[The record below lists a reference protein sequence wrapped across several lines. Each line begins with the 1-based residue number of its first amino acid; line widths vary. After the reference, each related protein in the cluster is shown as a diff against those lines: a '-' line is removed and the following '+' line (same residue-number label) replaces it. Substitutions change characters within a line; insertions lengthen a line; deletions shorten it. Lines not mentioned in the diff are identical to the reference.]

1 MREQVG
7 PQKCEK
13 STHGIFRHAQ
23 LQGQKSIWNLC
34 LSSTQPLSHISL
46 PAFSTKP
53 VFFFFGGGVSAC
65 GLGSWIQTHCGP
77 CLSSPLET
85 ASVVAIYS
93 PLQGLCPDEDPVDRS
108 PEPGLSGLP
117 SKASWSSYLVQCR
130 VSSVSPQGTREGTP
144 PFGERNRAYHTSCG
158 LLASEL
164 SLIHFLNAFHTALA
178 LF

>member
-1 MREQVG
+1 MLSCKGR
-7 PQKCEK
+7 KAF
-13 STHGIFRHAQ
+13 GICVF
-23 LQGQKSIWNLC
+23 L
-34 LSSTQPLSHISL
+34 PLSLFPTSLSL
-46 PAFSTKP
+46 PSP
-53 VFFFFGGGVSAC
+53 PSPCFFLGGVSAC